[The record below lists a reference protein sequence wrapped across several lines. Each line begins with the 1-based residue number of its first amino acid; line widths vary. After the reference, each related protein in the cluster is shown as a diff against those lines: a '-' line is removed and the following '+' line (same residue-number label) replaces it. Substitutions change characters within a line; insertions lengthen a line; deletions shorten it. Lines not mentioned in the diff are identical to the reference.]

1 MTDFDRIRE
10 YYKNFDEDNR
20 LINDNSGKLEYEM
33 TMKSLNKYLPK
44 TGVILDLGG
53 ATGVYTFPLAKK
65 GYKMYL
71 ADLSPDL
78 IEKAREKSAKA
89 GLDNIIS
96 CDIVNAV
103 DLSIYENEQFDAVL
117 LFGPLY
123 HLLDKNEREQCVKEV
138 NRVLKK
144 DGKVFASFIPYL
156 SGSIAIVDRF
166 FRHPEQVNVENLRA
180 TFNSGKFNNL
190 DNNGFQEG
198 YYPTSKEIEE
208 LFEENNFEK
217 ITTFSIRGFGYEK
230 EDELYKIQDKEMF
243 EEIINLI
250 EKSSECK
257 EIIETCG
264 HAMFIG
270 KNKMSFHK
278 FQPPTKKKEN
288 QRKA

>member
-20 LINDNSGKLEYEM
+20 LINDNSGKLEYAM
-33 TMKSLNKYLPK
+33 TMKNLKKYLPQN
-44 TGVILDLGG
+44 GVILDLGG
-53 ATGVYTFPLAKK
+53 ATGVYTFPLAKE

-71 ADLSPDL
+71 ADLSPNL
-78 IEKAREKSAKA
+78 IKQAKDKV
-89 GLDNIIS
+89 LKENLNNLIT
-96 CDIVNAV
+96 CNVVNAI
-103 DLSIYENEQFDAVL
+103 DLSLYDNEQFDAVL

-123 HLLDKNEREQCVKEV
+123 HLLDEKEREQCVKEV

-166 FRHPEQVNVENLRA
+166 FRHPEQVNIENLCE
-180 TFNSGKFNNL
+180 TFNSGRFNNL
-190 DNNGFQEG
+190 DKNGFQEG

-208 LFEENNFEK
+208 LFEKNNFVK

-230 EDELYKIQDKEMF
+230 EDKLYKIQDKDMF

-250 EKSSECK
+250 EKTSECK

-270 KNKMSFHK
+270 KKILRMD
-278 FQPPTKKKEN
+278 
-288 QRKA
+288 

>member
-1 MTDFDRIRE
+1 MTDFDRVRE

-20 LINDNSGKLEYEM
+20 LIKDNSGKLEYEM

-65 GYKMYL
+65 GYQMYL

-78 IEKAREKSAKA
+78 IEKAKEKISKA
-89 GLDNIIS
+89 GLNNIIS
-96 CDIVNAV
+96 CDVVNAI

-166 FRHPEQVNVENLRA
+166 FRHPEQVNAENLRA

-198 YYPTSKEIEE
+198 YYPTSKEVEE

-270 KNKMSFHK
+270 KKLD
-278 FQPPTKKKEN
+278 
-288 QRKA
+288 RI

>member
-44 TGVILDLGG
+44 TGAILDLGG
-53 ATGVYTFPLAKK
+53 ATGVYTFPLAKQ
-65 GYKMYL
+65 GYQMYL

-78 IEKAREKSAKA
+78 IEKAKEKVSKE
-89 GLDNIIS
+89 GLNNIIS
-96 CDIVNAV
+96 CDVVNAI

-138 NRVLKK
+138 NRVLKE

-270 KNKMSFHK
+270 KKIK
-278 FQPPTKKKEN
+278 
-288 QRKA
+288 

>member
-20 LINDNSGKLEYEM
+20 LNNDNSGKLEYEM

-53 ATGVYTFPLAKK
+53 ATGVYSFPLAQK
-65 GYKMYL
+65 GYKVYL
-71 ADLSPDL
+71 ADLSPKL
-78 IEKAREKSAKA
+78 IEQAK
-89 GLDNIIS
+89 DKVENKKENNIVS
-96 CDIVNAV
+96 CDVVNAIN
-103 DLSIYENEQFDAVL
+103 LSIYNDEQFDAVL

-138 NRVLKK
+138 NRVLKT
-144 DGKVFASFIPYL
+144 GGIVFASFIPYL

-166 FRHPEQVNVENLRA
+166 FRHPEQGNVENLRA
-180 TFNSGKFNNL
+180 TFNFGKFNNL

-270 KNKMSFHK
+270 KKIK
-278 FQPPTKKKEN
+278 
-288 QRKA
+288 